1 MVLYTIWLKLC
12 TTLRQVTKS
21 DSSSKQTL
29 ITMAFGDG
37 MSKITHFT
45 FCQWSYIVCLVQWVC
60 VCVYTHG
67 SWLWF
72 LISLPGGYKARGPT
86 LNALLHPWDSRE
98 GHSGILIAV
107 RCHLHACQG
116 LHPARL
122 HLIWGC
128 EVPLGYRK
136 PRHTVTTNGLELGG
150 SLNRMLI
157 WAIKHNTQTKHCDTS
172 CRF

>member
-1 MVLYTIWLKLC
+1 MVLCTISLTLC
-12 TTLRQVTKS
+12 TKLKQVTKS

-29 ITMAFGDG
+29 ITMAFGDW
-37 MSKITHFT
+37 MSKITHPT
-45 FCQWSYIVCLVQWVC
+45 LCQWSYLVCIVQC

-67 SWLWF
+67 PWLWI
-72 LISLPGGYKARGPT
+72 LISWPGSYMAGGPT
-86 LNALLHPWDSRE
+86 LNALLHPWDRRK
-98 GHSGILIAV
+98 GHSSILITV

-116 LHPARL
+116 LRPARL

-128 EVPLGYRK
+128 EVPLGYHK

-150 SLNRMLI
+150 GLNRMLMWTI
-157 WAIKHNTQTKHCDTS
+157 NYNTQTKHCDTS